1 MLAKMA
7 KILQSHQRDQTDKKE
22 VPTIS
27 SRNKLSR
34 NPGFTLIEILLVLAL
49 IAMVTSVGI
58 PAVGRLTYQ
67 RVAGTTRRFVGT
79 LRSVRNDAILLNR
92 IYRLAIDF
100 ENQTWW
106 IEKQSKL
113 ELLGTESQ
121 GQAAPDPKKPA
132 PSPSGFSIADKY
144 GKKPRELPGGV
155 IFDGVLTERDG
166 LLKSGLAYVHFFPS
180 GYAEQSI
187 VYLNKQGAEGGGYS
201 LYIRPANG
209 KIEVFNRRVLSFE
222 DTQVQ

>member
-1 MLAKMA
+1 M
-7 KILQSHQRDQTDKKE
+7 
-22 VPTIS
+22 PTIS

-34 NPGFTLIEILLVLAL
+34 SRGFTLIEILLVLGI
-49 IAMVTSVGI
+49 IAMVTSIGI

-106 IEKQSKL
+106 IEKQSRL

-121 GQAAPDPKKPA
+121 SRKPNDPKNP
-132 PSPSGFSIADKY
+132 PPPPSGFSIADKY
-144 GKKPRELPGGV
+144 GKKPKELPGGV
-155 IFDGVLTERDG
+155 VFDGVLTERDG
-166 LLKSGLAYVHFFPS
+166 LLRTGLAYIHFFPS
-180 GYAEQSI
+180 GYAEHSV
-187 VYLNKQGAEGGGYS
+187 VYLNKQGVETGGYS

-209 KIEVFNRRVLSFE
+209 KIEVFNRRVKSFE

>member
-1 MLAKMA
+1 MA
-7 KILQSHQRDQTDKKE
+7 KILQSHQLDQTDKKAE
-22 VPTIS
+22 PTTS

-34 NPGFTLIEILLVLAL
+34 SRGFTLIEILLVLGI
-49 IAMVTSVGI
+49 IAMITSIGI

-100 ENQTWW
+100 ESQTWW
-106 IEKQSKL
+106 IEKQAKL
-113 ELLGTESQ
+113 ELLGSESQ
-121 GQAAPDPKKPA
+121 GKAAADPKKPA
-132 PSPSGFSIADKY
+132 PPPSGFSIADKY

-155 IFDGVLTERDG
+155 VFDGVLTERDG
-166 LLKSGLAYVHFFPS
+166 LLRSGLAYIHFFPS

-187 VYLNKQGAEGGGYS
+187 VYLNKQGVETGGYS
-201 LYIRPANG
+201 LYVRPANG
-209 KIEVFNRRVLSFE
+209 KIEVFNRRVQSFE

>member
-1 MLAKMA
+1 MG
-7 KILQSHQRDQTDKKE
+7 KKDL
-22 VPTIS
+22 PTTL
-27 SRNKLSR
+27 SRSKLSR
-34 NPGFTLIEILLVLAL
+34 SRGFTLIEILLVLAI

-79 LRSVRNDAILLNR
+79 LRSVRNDAILLNK

-106 IEKQSKL
+106 VEKQAKL

-121 GQAAPDPKKPA
+121 GQQKSDPKQP
-132 PSPSGFSIADKY
+132 PPPSGFSIADKY

-155 IFDGVLTERDG
+155 VFDGVLTERDG
-166 LLKSGLAYVHFFPS
+166 LLRKGMAYVHFFPS
-180 GYAEQSI
+180 GYAEQSV
-187 VYLNKQGAEGGGYS
+187 VYLNKQGMETGGYS

-209 KIEVFNRRVLSFE
+209 KIEVFNRRVQGFE